1 MSQAIW
7 QARMLR
13 LPLIWATL
21 ILISLRLLAR
31 LGVLLNS
38 KMILVNIG
46 FHHWQFVM
54 VCSLCA
60 QVERSVNTIVV

>member
-21 ILISLRLLAR
+21 TLISLRLLAR

-38 KMILVNIG
+38 KMILVTIG
-46 FHHWQFVM
+46 FHCWLLAGGKLVF
-54 VCSLCA
+54 A
-60 QVERSVNTIVV
+60 RSADEC